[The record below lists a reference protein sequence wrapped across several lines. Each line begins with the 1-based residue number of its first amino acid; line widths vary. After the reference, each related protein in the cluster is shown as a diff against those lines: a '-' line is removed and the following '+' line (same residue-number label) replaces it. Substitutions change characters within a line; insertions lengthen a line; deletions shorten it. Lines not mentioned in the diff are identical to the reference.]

1 MTVRSSPAAT
11 SRSAAQPAGSTS
23 NYPGTGTH
31 ASGQL
36 GTVG

>member
-11 SRSAAQPAGSTS
+11 SRSAAQAGGLD
-23 NYPGTGTH
+23 YPGTGTH